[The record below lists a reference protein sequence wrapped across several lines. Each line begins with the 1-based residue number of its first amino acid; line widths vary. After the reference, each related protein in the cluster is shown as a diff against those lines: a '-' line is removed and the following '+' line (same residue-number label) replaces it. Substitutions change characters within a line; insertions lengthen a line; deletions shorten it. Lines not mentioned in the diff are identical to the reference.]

1 MNSRRLHTIFF
12 QPFAILLAI
21 SVLLTGC
28 GNNAGS
34 QNTTDSSP
42 APKNASEE
50 KAELQQET
58 ANNSSKENEQ
68 NPAINRKLI
77 KNVSMEIETTNFKES
92 VPKLESLVKQFN
104 GYIESSTVT
113 GASVQNEEQFPSRQ
127 ATYTIRIPASQLDA
141 YLNKAGSI
149 GNILTKAITT
159 EDVTDRYFDTEAR
172 IKSLKVQEERLLELL
187 KQSGSLKD
195 IIELEKELS
204 SVRYE
209 IETLTTT
216 LKKYDSLTEYS
227 TVQLTLI
234 EVEDIT
240 DTSQPKTMGERI
252 SRQFKNN
259 IEGITAGLKS
269 IIVFVIGNSPL
280 LIISGIIIAA
290 GIFVARKFR
299 KRQKNNSTH
308 DV

>member
-299 KRQKNNSTH
+299 KRKKNNSTH